1 MEMFPVISG
10 FRGNIMDIMDIM
22 DFMDFMDSM
31 DIMDSMFA
39 GSRSARNKGVE

>member
-1 MEMFPVISG
+1 MGMFPVISG

-22 DFMDFMDSM
+22 DSMDSM
-31 DIMDSMFA
+31 DSMFT

>member
-10 FRGNIMDIMDIM
+10 FRGNIMDIM
-22 DFMDFMDSM
+22 
-31 DIMDSMFA
+31 FA

>member
-1 MEMFPVISG
+1 MGMFPFISG
-10 FRGNIMDIMDIM
+10 FRGNI
-22 DFMDFMDSM
+22 M

>member
-22 DFMDFMDSM
+22 DIKDS
-31 DIMDSMFA
+31 MDSMFA

>member
-1 MEMFPVISG
+1 MGMFPFISG
-10 FRGNIMDIMDIM
+10 FRGNIMDI
-22 DFMDFMDSM
+22 M

>member
-1 MEMFPVISG
+1 MEMFPVIFG
-10 FRGNIMDIMDIM
+10 FRSNIMDI
-22 DFMDFMDSM
+22 M

>member
-1 MEMFPVISG
+1 MGMFPVISG

-22 DFMDFMDSM
+22 DS
-31 DIMDSMFA
+31 MDSMFA

>member
-22 DFMDFMDSM
+22 D
-31 DIMDSMFA
+31 IMFA

>member
-22 DFMDFMDSM
+22 DSMDS
-31 DIMDSMFA
+31 MDSMFA

>member
-22 DFMDFMDSM
+22 DS
-31 DIMDSMFA
+31 MDSMFA

>member
-1 MEMFPVISG
+1 MEMFPVIFG
-10 FRGNIMDIMDIM
+10 FRSNI
-22 DFMDFMDSM
+22 M

>member
-1 MEMFPVISG
+1 MEMFPVISE
-10 FRGNIMDIMDIM
+10 FRGNIMDI
-22 DFMDFMDSM
+22 M

>member
-22 DFMDFMDSM
+22 DIIDIMDIMDS
-31 DIMDSMFA
+31 MDSMFA

>member
-10 FRGNIMDIMDIM
+10 FRGNIMDITDIMDIM
-22 DFMDFMDSM
+22 DIMDS
-31 DIMDSMFA
+31 MDSMFA

>member
-22 DFMDFMDSM
+22 DSM
-31 DIMDSMFA
+31 CA

>member
-22 DFMDFMDSM
+22 D
-31 DIMDSMFA
+31 SMFA

>member
-10 FRGNIMDIMDIM
+10 FRGNIMDIMD
-22 DFMDFMDSM
+22 S
-31 DIMDSMFA
+31 MDSMFA

>member
-10 FRGNIMDIMDIM
+10 FRGNIMDS
-22 DFMDFMDSM
+22 MDS
-31 DIMDSMFA
+31 MDSMFA